1 MRFSPNAWIDGVCRG
16 TARRAPT
23 KGLLVGAAMLLLQAG
38 CARAPVI
45 PPAPLITTA
54 EELVILLRER
64 EIAVETLKVQFAVE
78 ASGAALKVPQR
89 MEAAMVY
96 RRPGTIRL
104 QTFARMGFPVFDL
117 VLADGQ
123 YRLLYPMQGKSQKGS
138 VAELDHKG
146 ALGAPI
152 SLGLLAT
159 LGSLGGMFLPTDQVV
174 LREEN
179 DQYVLDVMPVSEGG
193 NVARRLWFTRSTL
206 EVARQDLFDASGA
219 LQATMVYQDY
229 RAVGSTA
236 AGPLTWPTR
245 VQAEDGM
252 GRTKLVLTF
261 HDVIPNPELTSQDWG
276 SVGVGGNH

>member
-1 MRFSPNAWIDGVCRG
+1 MRCSPNLTRTLCSA
-16 TARRAPT
+16 
-23 KGLLVGAAMLLLQAG
+23 GLGLVLLTG
-38 CARAPVI
+38 CARVPVI
-45 PPAPLITTA
+45 PSAPLTVTA

-64 EIAVETLKVQFAVE
+64 EIAVRTLKAQFAVE
-78 ASGAALKVPQR
+78 ASGAALRAPQR
-89 MEAAMVY
+89 MEAALVY
-96 RRPGTIRL
+96 QRPGTIRL
-104 QTFARMGFPVFDL
+104 QTFARMGFAVFDL

-123 YRLLYPMQGKSQKGS
+123 YHLLFPMQGKSQKGS
-138 VAELDHKG
+138 VAELDHKN

-159 LGSLGGMFLPTDQVV
+159 LGSLGGTFLPTDQVV

-206 EVARQDLFDASGA
+206 EVARQDLFDVSGA
-219 LQATMVYQDY
+219 LQATMVYQNY
-229 RAVGSTA
+229 RAVGSTS

-245 VQAEDGM
+245 VQAEDGL
-252 GRTKLVLTF
+252 GRAKLVLTF

-276 SVGVGGNH
+276 SAEVGGNR